1 MSVVAQCE
9 MQSGKECTE
18 THNQICSQVQMVHT
32 TEGILRTANLNAY
45 KSQTDKQLVAYQ
57 PDMVVVH
64 MKQKRACYT
73 VDG

>member
-1 MSVVAQCE
+1 
-9 MQSGKECTE
+9 
-18 THNQICSQVQMVHT
+18 MVHT
-32 TEGILRTANLNAY
+32 TEDILRAANLNAY

-57 PDMVVVH
+57 PDIVAVH

>member
-1 MSVVAQCE
+1 
-9 MQSGKECTE
+9 
-18 THNQICSQVQMVHT
+18 MVHT
-32 TEGILRTANLNAY
+32 TEDILRAANLNAY

-57 PDMVVVH
+57 LDIMAVH

>member
-9 MQSGKECTE
+9 MQSGRGCTE
-18 THNQICSQVQMVHT
+18 KQNQICSQVQMVHT
-32 TEGILRTANLNAY
+32 TEDILRAANLNAY

-57 PDMVVVH
+57 PDILAVH